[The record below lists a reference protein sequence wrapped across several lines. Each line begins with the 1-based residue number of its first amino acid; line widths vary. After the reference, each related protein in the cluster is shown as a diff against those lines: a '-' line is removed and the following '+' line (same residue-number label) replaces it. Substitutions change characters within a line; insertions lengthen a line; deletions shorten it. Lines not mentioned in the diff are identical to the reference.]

1 MMQIINYYYYFLLF
15 CRYRYTL
22 DELLG
27 MLHRLKVRSES
38 FDLWAN
44 KVKEALEQEE
54 GNKIGG
60 ESTTIIIYS
69 EVWFK
74 VNFVFISVK
83 SLIAVLKDLEVLK
96 NEAAEKKFPDNELLR
111 RLSAVLKDIERCQ
124 RTSTELLGSSATR
137 YDGPSSM

>member
-60 ESTTIIIYS
+60 ESTIIIYS
-69 EVWFK
+69 EVRFK
-74 VNFVFISVK
+74 VNFVLISVK